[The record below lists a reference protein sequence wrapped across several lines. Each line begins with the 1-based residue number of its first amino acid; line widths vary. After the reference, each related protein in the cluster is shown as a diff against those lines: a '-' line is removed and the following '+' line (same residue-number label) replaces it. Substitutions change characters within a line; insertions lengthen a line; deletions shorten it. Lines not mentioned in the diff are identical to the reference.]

1 MAAPVMARGF
11 GLPEV
16 IAALVP
22 ELDRLGVQTEVACQ
36 TTDGL
41 FGGFPIHAEV
51 EPTAESVLAL
61 ARRVRADAVVAHGSP
76 FFEVLPD
83 LRGKLLTVA
92 YEHGEPPAVLFDD
105 VEERARREQY
115 RREHVYGHVDRVVA
129 ISEFIRD
136 EIGWPSAFVI
146 PNGVDHIPDQGT
158 KAWLPPRDPGQPLRV
173 GLLMRLGQGESR
185 YKGNDLLPQ
194 LRTAADDIGVQARWE
209 VMGRGSDHDGWLLT
223 SKGFAVH
230 LNATNEER
238 ERYLRDIDVFVTL
251 SKWEGC
257 NLPLLEAQALGT
269 PALAPDTGAHPEF
282 TPLCFSS
289 LPAMAQQ
296 LRAYAH
302 DPVLLRTHGDMCYR
316 QARART
322 WSDAAA
328 DLVRVMDTG
337 AHHRRRRLSEVR
349 EALREKV
356 DIARSLYQE
365 EGPGSVARVAVR
377 KVTGGGADDD

>member
-1 MAAPVMARGF
+1 M
-11 GLPEV
+11 
-16 IAALVP
+16 
-22 ELDRLGVQTEVACQ
+22 
-36 TTDGL
+36 
-41 FGGFPIHAEV
+41 
-51 EPTAESVLAL
+51 
-61 ARRVRADAVVAHGSP
+61 
-76 FFEVLPD
+76 
-83 LRGKLLTVA
+83 
-92 YEHGEPPAVLFDD
+92 LFDD

-173 GLLMRLGQGESR
+173 GLLMRLGQGESGTR
-185 YKGNDLLPQ
+185 ATTCCRNFERPPTTSACKPGGGHGSRLRPRRLVADVEGLRRPPQ
-194 LRTAADDIGVQARWE
+194 RHQ
-209 VMGRGSDHDGWLLT
+209 RGQ
-223 SKGFAVH
+223 
-230 LNATNEER
+230 

-349 EALREKV
+349 EALREGGHRPQPV
-356 DIARSLYQE
+356 PGG
-365 EGPGSVARVAVR
+365 GPGSVARVAVR